1 MNLRKCKTCM
11 HTPHVQHILMHTDNQ
26 LEINGMQK
34 NNAEIAWRGD
44 SPGIRK
50 QASVPF
56 SNMDNRMHTVI
67 APLYW
72 THPEVVTCSGRPM
85 RFPTPS
91 QNGSGRNGKV
101 ARPMLSP
108 ERFTPW

>member
-26 LEINGMQK
+26 HEINGMQK
-34 NNAEIAWRGD
+34 SNTEIAWRGD

-56 SNMDNRMHTVI
+56 SNMANRMHTVI
-67 APLYW
+67 APLLD
-72 THPEVVTCSGRPM
+72 TS
-85 RFPTPS
+85 
-91 QNGSGRNGKV
+91 GSGHMQLPSYAV
-101 ARPMLSP
+101 SHSVS
-108 ERFTPW
+108 ERFW